1 MTPRTALAKT
11 RPARPGLRGA
21 RGLLREVP
29 ALLVGLPFLALA
41 AFTLLAAF
49 TPTESLNRGEVGALT
64 LENLRLAWASADF
77 PRLYLNTALF
87 AFGLLLVQLFTVTT
101 AGFALAQLGAR
112 GNNLAFHLVLLQLF
126 LPPSALILPNFLT
139 LKALGLTDSLV
150 GLALPYVAS
159 ATGAFLLRQG
169 FRQIPKELVEAAL
182 VDGATPWQVLSRV
195 LAPANLPALVA
206 LGITL
211 FIGAW
216 NQFVWP
222 GLVANHPD
230 MYVLTVAVQ
239 RFAGGEGSNAW
250 GPLMAASVLATLPA
264 LALYLLF
271 RRPILETL
279 MEGGV
284 RG

>member
-1 MTPRTALAKT
+1 MGRQALAH
-11 RPARPGLRGA
+11 
-21 RGLLREVP
+21 
-29 ALLVGLPFLALA
+29 ALLGLSSLLMLLPFLYQVGLSLTPPERVFASPFPLSPPFTLDNYRVVLEKLPMARYALNTLVFA
-41 AFTLLAAF
+41 LGVTLGQLLLALLAAYAF
-49 TPTESLNRGEVGALT
+49 AFRRFPLKGLLWALFVGSILVPFVVTYLPNYLLVA
-64 LENLRLAWASADF
+64 RLG
-77 PRLYLNTALF
+77 LLNTF
-87 AFGLLLVQLFTVTT
+87 PG
-101 AGFALAQLGAR
+101 
-112 GNNLAFHLVLLQLF
+112 
-126 LPPSALILPNFLT
+126 LILPMLT
-139 LKALGLTDSLV
+139 AG
-150 GLALPYVAS
+150 Y
-159 ATGAFLLRQG
+159 ATFLLRQH
-169 FRQIPKELVEAAL
+169 FLTFPREVLEAAL
-182 VDGATPWQVLSRV
+182 VDGATPRQVLFRI
-195 LAPANLPALVA
+195 LAPASLPTLTA
-206 LGITL
+206 LGIAL

-222 GLVANHPD
+222 ALVANHPD